1 MISKES
7 SDAEDWSYGWWKS
20 SFAIKELIILKYTQ
34 IENRYFKL

>member
-7 SDAEDWSYGWWKS
+7 SDAEDWSNGWWKS

-34 IENRYFKL
+34 IENQLF